1 MVSLC
6 PEGSEG
12 ASYSLFCT
20 FINSA
25 LLLAPTISATLL
37 GIWDVSKEALMDN
50 ELSGLINLTLLV
62 SHHTTRSD
70 FFSSRPDN
78 DFSYPDL

>member
-25 LLLAPTISATLL
+25 LLLAPTISTTLL
-37 GIWDVSKEALMDN
+37 GIWDVSKEALLDN
-50 ELSGLINLTLLV
+50 EFSGLIKLTLLV
-62 SHHTTRSD
+62 RCGPRSILLD
-70 FFSSRPDN
+70 WLLALHSI
-78 DFSYPDL
+78 